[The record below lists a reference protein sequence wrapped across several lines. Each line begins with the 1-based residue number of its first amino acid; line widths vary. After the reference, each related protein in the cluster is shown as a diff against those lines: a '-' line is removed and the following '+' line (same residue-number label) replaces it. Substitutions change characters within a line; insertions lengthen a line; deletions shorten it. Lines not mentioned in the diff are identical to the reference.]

1 MFQST
6 PDSLSIDYHAAFPAL
21 IARWKRTTLAPA
33 LHDGY
38 AAMLDAAAAHARP
51 YWLIDIRYQPLVSPE
66 GVRWMMSDFYPRM
79 HARLDVP
86 VYLAYLMA
94 PHQLAH
100 VLSNPEVPLLTV
112 FDDLPYRLER
122 FTDEQAALDWLL
134 YCYQND
140 LVAGR

>member
-1 MFQST
+1 MPQPT
-6 PDSLSIDYHAAFPAL
+6 PDSLSLDYHATFPAL
-21 IARWKRTTLAPA
+21 IARWKRTTPAPA

-38 AAMLDAAAAHARP
+38 AAMLDAAAARACP
-51 YWLIDIRYQPLVSPE
+51 YWLVDIRYQPLVSPQ
-66 GVRWMMSDFYPRM
+66 GVRWLLEDFYPRM
-79 HARLDVP
+79 HARLGAP